1 MEHVQKKSGNI
12 TVKVDYRTELLGIIM
27 CISNYRNKFPSMF
40 KPYENQFYVQNII
53 DKFGKYKE
61 ENVIK
66 QFDDLVA
73 HHGFA
78 YDAPLGLFLQLDDH
92 FKCKQLSDYIFY
104 ERLDGNPK
112 IYEFIDQ
119 LDDFAHKI
127 DFQNYYQSQ
136 IEMYQ
141 KFVNSICKQ
150 FDDDHV
156 SEFLQSYYGYQSGNL
171 FINLMPYMT
180 NHAFHCKC
188 NQDEYSC
195 IPTYNI
201 SKKENL
207 FDIEDQRVIIMSVH
221 EFGHGYVNPLTEQYL
236 KENDIPDLF
245 SDIVDVIRKQ
255 AYGKIS
261 SIINEHVIR
270 AIVIRYISLIYHDEA
285 WVQRAIQNEKKRGFI
300 YIEDILESLEE
311 YENQRQ
317 NYPTFDLY
325 YPMIVKHLETVKAR

>member
-1 MEHVQKKSGNI
+1 MIVQ
-12 TVKVDYRTELLGIIM
+12 V
-27 CISNYRNKFPSMF
+27 
-40 KPYENQFYVQNII
+40 VQ
-53 DKFGKYKE
+53 E
-61 ENVIK
+61 SPQE
-66 QFDDLVA
+66 
-73 HHGFA
+73 
-78 YDAPLGLFLQLDDH
+78 
-92 FKCKQLSDYIFY
+92 
-104 ERLDGNPK
+104 K
-112 IYEFIDQ
+112 IRIGGTKDCNNEFI
-119 LDDFAHKI
+119 LLSAI
-127 DFQNYYQSQ
+127 SLLVY
-136 IEMYQ
+136 
-141 KFVNSICKQ
+141 V
-150 FDDDHV
+150 
-156 SEFLQSYYGYQSGNL
+156 
-171 FINLMPYMT
+171 
-180 NHAFHCKC
+180 
-188 NQDEYSC
+188 
-195 IPTYNI
+195 

-245 SDIVDVIRKQ
+245 SDIADVMRKQ